1 MPPAALLDR
10 AARLLGR
17 AAAIFLVAMMLVT
30 VVDVGLRWLV
40 NFPVFGTFDLV
51 ELFLVATI
59 FLAIP
64 ETFLRDEHVVVDVV
78 DRVAGPRTIAVL
90 RTISAGLALVFLT
103 LMLAYMIR
111 PAWDSVAFHDVTLD
125 LEIPKIVHW
134 TLILA
139 GTGCSVLCVAAVF
152 VRDLAGV
159 RRAWRRS

>member
-1 MPPAALLDR
+1 MLDR

-17 AAAIFLVAMMLVT
+17 AAAVFLVAMMLVT
-30 VVDVGLRWLV
+30 VTDVGLRWLA
-40 NFPVFGTFDLV
+40 NYPVFGSFDLV
-51 ELFLVATI
+51 ELFLVASI

-78 DRVAGPRTIAVL
+78 DRVAGPRTVAVL
-90 RTISAGLALVFLT
+90 RALAAGLALAFLA
-103 LMLAYMIR
+103 LMLAHMVR
-111 PAWDSVAFHDVTLD
+111 PARDSIAFHDVTLD

-139 GTGCSVLCVAAVF
+139 GTGCAVLCVAAVF

-159 RRAWRRS
+159 RRAWRRP